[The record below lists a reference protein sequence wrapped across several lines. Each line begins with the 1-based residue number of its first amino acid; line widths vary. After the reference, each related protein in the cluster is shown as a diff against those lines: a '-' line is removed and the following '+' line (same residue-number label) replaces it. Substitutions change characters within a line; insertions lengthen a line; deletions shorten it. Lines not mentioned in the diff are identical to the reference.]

1 MQPQSGRLY
10 PGTIDPG
17 DDVVVGDGVVSVVG
31 DEEEA
36 NDDWQMHVPVPA
48 HVSVGYEEYI

>member
-1 MQPQSGRLY
+1 MLPEAGLLAFNTEGRESE

-36 NDDWQMHVPVPA
+36 NDDW
-48 HVSVGYEEYI
+48 